1 MSLAVVFECGH
12 VARVFAMF
20 DNNSHGE
27 GRTADVSALFA
38 RMLLANEVAYLVAV
52 DDVLGFLEASAR
64 PVPAGRVVLNP
75 ATVGCVGDVF
85 EGFVD
90 GEHYLRGP
98 FLRGR
103 AYSLLLVVLYHV
115 PSLFA
120 DAGVAVLLLV
130 ARSVVNL
137 AHHECHHERVNAGNG
152 AACVVSG
159 DGDGRS

>member
-1 MSLAVVFECGH
+1 MSEEDID
-12 VARVFAMF
+12 RQI
-20 DNNSHGE
+20 E
-27 GRTADVSALFA
+27 GMRQHQGTLVDAPADA
-38 RMLLANEVAYLVAV
+38 EVKK
-52 DDVLGFLEASAR
+52 DDFVT
-64 PVPAGRVVLNP
+64 LN
-75 ATVGCVGDVF
+75 F

-103 AYSLLLVVLYHV
+103 AYSRLLVVLYHV

>member
-1 MSLAVVFECGH
+1 MIP
-12 VARVFAMF
+12 
-20 DNNSHGE
+20 
-27 GRTADVSALFA
+27 
-38 RMLLANEVAYLVAV
+38 YLVTV

-103 AYSLLLVVLYHV
+103 AYSRLLVVLYHV
-115 PSLFA
+115 PVAFA
-120 DAGVAVLLLV
+120 YTFVLLL
-130 ARSVVNL
+130 AFCAVVNL
-137 AHHECHHERVNAGNG
+137 AHHESDHECVDAGD
-152 AACVVSG
+152 AAVVCMAG
-159 DGDGRS
+159 DGDGCL

>member
-1 MSLAVVFECGH
+1 MTRTLVVF
-12 VARVFAMF
+12 
-20 DNNSHGE
+20 DNDSHGE
-27 GRTADVSALFA
+27 GRAALVDAALA
-38 RMLLANEVAYLVAV
+38 RMRLANEIAYLVAV

-103 AYSLLLVVLYHV
+103 AYSRLLVVLYHV

-120 DAGVAVLLLV
+120 DAGVDVLLLV

-137 AHHECHHERVNAGNG
+137 AHHQSHHERVNAGNG
-152 AACVVSG
+152 ASGGVSR
-159 DGDGRS
+159 DSDGRS